1 MPKNKTIGWE
11 EEIKEDINLWRPF
24 FNRNVKGIK
33 ITDEDV
39 RELIRIFAH
48 HIKKERHD
56 HKILVETIISTK
68 NEEIKKESLR
78 AIEEYAKQ
86 VIPAINDKWR
96 KRLEKERLRVIKEV
110 EQIMGDTL
118 SVNTLQYH
126 REVNEMY
133 DKLEKIK

>member
-1 MPKNKTIGWE
+1 MRKEKLIT
-11 EEIKEDINLWRPF
+11 IKECQKLLAKQNSDN
-24 FNRNVKGIK
+24 
-33 ITDEDV
+33 
-39 RELIRIFAH
+39 
-48 HIKKERHD
+48 
-56 HKILVETIISTK
+56 KILVETIISTK

-118 SVNTLQYH
+118 SVNTLKSH
-126 REVNEMY
+126 RETNEMY
-133 DKLEKIK
+133 DKLGKLK